1 MKEITLPDSINTIDE
16 MAFQCAGLT
25 KLTLPKNL
33 KTVGKQ
39 AFYECKS
46 LHKVALPEGLTS
58 LGRSA
63 FSGCTQ
69 MECVYIPVS
78 LSKIDDFTFDGCKYL
93 EVCYGAS
100 EAKWNQINI
109 AGYGEYGTNKII
121 YKATKHFNASPADIN
136 RYSIG

>member
-1 MKEITLPDSINTIDE
+1 
-16 MAFQCAGLT
+16 
-25 KLTLPKNL
+25 
-33 KTVGKQ
+33 
-39 AFYECKS
+39 
-46 LHKVALPEGLTS
+46 
-58 LGRSA
+58 
-63 FSGCTQ
+63 